1 ATVTLTNTP
10 TATATATGMPNL
22 TITVAPTG
30 TPILTA
36 TATLSLPTSTPT
48 PTSTPYPQPNVGVQT
63 ARMVTPG
70 RLQVT
75 VTARDAA
82 CNPNNA
88 LVSLHF
94 IRTDNATVDVGP
106 LSGQSGDFIMPL
118 QGQAQLT
125 F

>member
-1 ATVTLTNTP
+1 
-10 TATATATGMPNL
+10 
-22 TITVAPTG
+22 
-30 TPILTA
+30 
-36 TATLSLPTSTPT
+36 
-48 PTSTPYPQPNVGVQT
+48 
-63 ARMVTPG
+63 MVTPG

-94 IRTDNATVDVGP
+94 IRTDNAIVDVGP
-106 LSGQSGDFIMPL
+106 LSGQSGDFTVPL

-125 F
+125 FFVNRVNAGQASTVSLLVTDGCGEWPTFVGGGPGAF